1 MTVSE
6 QKQAQRRAGRT
17 ARRALSA
24 QARAAANAAL
34 CANLWQLD
42 AVQNAQTIL
51 LYAAFGSEADLSAF
65 AEKAQAAA
73 QCGVQLIVLRRPE
86 EQGETAET
94 ILQRCRELL

>member
-1 MTVSE
+1 MVTKDV
-6 QKQAQRRAGRT
+6 G
-17 ARRALSA
+17 
-24 QARAAANAAL
+24 AA
-34 CANLWQLD
+34 
-42 AVQNAQTIL
+42 V
-51 LYAAFGSEADLSAF
+51 GF